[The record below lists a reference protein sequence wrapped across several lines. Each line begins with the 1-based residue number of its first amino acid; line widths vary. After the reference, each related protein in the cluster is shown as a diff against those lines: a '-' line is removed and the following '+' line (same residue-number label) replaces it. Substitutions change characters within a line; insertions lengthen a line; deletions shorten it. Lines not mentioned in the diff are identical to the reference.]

1 MITPLLVAT
10 DGLLS
15 SRSLTMAVRGWLGI
29 LTTITGWQ
37 EVVRFSMR
45 LVRDIRFTL
54 ER

>member
-1 MITPLLVAT
+1 MITPLLVAS

-15 SRSLTMAVRGWLGI
+15 NRSLTIAVRGWLGA

-37 EVVRFSMR
+37 EVVRFYLN

>member
-1 MITPLLVAT
+1 MITPLLVAS

-15 SRSLTMAVRGWLGI
+15 TRSLTIASQGWLGI

-37 EVVRFSMR
+37 EVVRFTLR
-45 LVRDIRFTL
+45 LLRDIRFTL